1 MASSQFQEG
10 QIMITLCYAKGTAA
24 LAPHILLEDAGATYD
39 ARLVDFSAA
48 EQQSPDFLAI
58 NPKGRVPAL
67 ITAEGTLTETPAILA
82 YIAQL
87 YPDANLAPADA
98 FGFAQAQA
106 FNLYLAATVH
116 VNHAHKQRG
125 GRWTDDEAAQEKMR
139 QKVPSNMTDC
149 ARIIER
155 HYFKGPWVMGETYSM
170 CDAYLFVIT
179 RWMKVD
185 GVNLDDFPL
194 ITAHFAAMQE
204 RTGVQKIMRM
214 HT

>member
-1 MASSQFQEG
+1 
-10 QIMITLCYAKGTAA
+10 MITLYYAKGTAA

-39 ARLVDFSAA
+39 ARLVDFSTS
-48 EQQSPDFLAI
+48 EQQSPGFLAI

-87 YPDANLAPADA
+87 HPNANLAPADP
-98 FGFAQAQA
+98 FGFAEAQA

-125 GRWTDDEAAQEKMR
+125 GRWTDDETAQKKMR
-139 QKVPSNMTDC
+139 EKVPANMTDC
-149 ARIIER
+149 ARVIEQN
-155 HYFKGPWVMGETYSM
+155 YLKGPWVMGQTYSM

-185 GVNLDDFPL
+185 GVNLDDFPA
-194 ITAHFAAMQE
+194 ITDHFAAMQE
-204 RTGVQKIMRM
+204 RTSVQKIMQL